1 MYATHHQRMIK
12 SFADKR
18 TAALFQGLVAKGTP
32 PDVAR
37 RATAKLRLIDAAA
50 ELSFLES
57 PPGNRLEAL
66 GGDRAGQHSIR
77 VNEPVA
83 PLLPLVRRGR
93 LRR

>member
-1 MYATHHQRMIK
+1 MIK

-32 PDVAR
+32 QDVAR

-77 VNEPVA
+77 VNDQW
-83 PLLPLVRRGR
+83 R
-93 LRR
+93 LCFRWSGGDAFDVEFCDYH